1 MNKKY
6 CLLTNDVET
15 TSIINNLLSD
25 KTGELVLKEGM
36 PLLLN
41 LYDKYNIRST
51 FFFTGEIAK
60 KFPDVVRMILP
71 YGHEVACHG
80 LTHRVDK
87 SFDILSLTE
96 QIEHLSISKKI
107 LEDISGNDIISF
119 RAPALRV
126 NKYTVE
132 ALEKT
137 GFLIDSSIAS
147 QRFDMF
153 MSFGSI
159 KKFKWLI
166 APRNPYQTD
175 NKSLFKKGN
184 SRITEIPISALIIP
198 YIGTTMRI
206 FPSFTSIVGRILNL
220 ENNFNDKPINILIHP
235 NEFIYEE
242 RDFKTLPRR
251 SNNFFSYLFSDY
263 LRNKLKQKNLGKNL
277 IPIYEKEIKYFLN
290 KRYKFTTLRD
300 YVENGLLT
308 ENKIEMYHHKKE
320 AIIN

>member
-1 MNKKY
+1 MNKRY

-15 TSIINNLLSD
+15 TSITNNSLSD

-36 PLLLN
+36 PILLD
-41 LYDKYNIRST
+41 LYRKYDIRST

-60 KFPDVVRMILP
+60 KFPEVVKMILP

-87 SFDILSLTE
+87 AFDILSLSE

-107 LEDISGNDIISF
+107 LEDISGKEIISF

-126 NKYTVE
+126 NEFTVE

-166 APRNPYQTD
+166 APRVPYKTD

-184 SRITEIPISALIIP
+184 SRITEIPVSALILP

-206 FPSFTSIVGRILNL
+206 FPVFTSIVGRILNL
-220 ENNFNDKPINILIHP
+220 ENKMNGKPINFLIHP
-235 NEFIYEE
+235 NELINEE
-242 RDFKTLPRR
+242 RELKILPRR
-251 SNNFFSYLFSDY
+251 SKNFLSFLLADY
-263 LRNKLKQKNLGKNL
+263 LRNKLKLKNLGKNA
-277 IPIYEKEIKYFLN
+277 IPIYEKEIKFLL
-290 KRYKFTTLRD
+290 KEGYQFTTLRN
-300 YVENGLLT
+300 YLERGL
-308 ENKIEMYHHKKE
+308 
-320 AIIN
+320 